1 MLSDRIPPVIFCAK
15 CKKPVTETTTY
26 FNQETDL
33 WTFVVQ
39 CHGHLD
45 SCTLDGKV
53 FRSGWSI
60 IEGVAFKNIDQP
72 IGTSMASVTN
82 VTVVR
87 KPDTTNAVEV
97 VDGEVIELPD
107 ESEPLLNTEA
117 ANDHIETVY
126 DTVFEATD
134 YIGPTPKTTTTSP
147 DWNSM
152 APYMHYGI

>member
-33 WTFVVQ
+33 WTFLVQ
-39 CHGHLD
+39 CHGKID
-45 SCTLDGKV
+45 SCTLRGDV
-53 FRSGWSI
+53 FRAGWSI
-60 IEGVAFKNIDQP
+60 IEGVAFKEAERSD
-72 IGTSMASVTN
+72 GN